1 MDWGHSPQLDGHHR
15 RSARTRIPL
24 DCRRGRRHVLPIL
37 TFFAQRF
44 ERSIV
49 NMFVVPAGMMFGPPV
64 SIRTWVLWNQV
75 PVTSATLCPER

>member
-1 MDWGHSPQLDGHHR
+1 MVTIGALLALVS
-15 RSARTRIPL
+15 RSTVGEVVAMW
-24 DCRRGRRHVLPIL
+24 LPIL